1 CPAPPGAMCS
11 TRPIWCRAH
20 SPRHSWKGWKG
31 RRTVCPEFAWN
42 SPDRGPPIR
51 SPVRNPLWG
60 RGRDRRRTPGDR
72 PGGPARPAAGR
83 RGRHHRRHHPAHR
96 GRGSRPDRSE
106 RAHQLGQRERP
117 VTLRAAALTG
127 PPHDEQQGGRPHRG
141 RRPRMDL
148 EPDTVERDLVKLVL
162 TVVELLRQLMERQAL
177 RRFDVGDLTE
187 EQEERVGLTLMLL
200 EERMTELRERYGLRP
215 EDLNLDLGPLGPLLP
230 RD

>member
-1 CPAPPGAMCS
+1 M
-11 TRPIWCRAH
+11 T
-20 SPRHSWKGWKG
+20 
-31 RRTVCPEFAWN
+31 
-42 SPDRGPPIR
+42 GPPPDGHR
-51 SPVRNPLWG
+51 GG
-60 RGRDRRRTPGDR
+60 RPQ
-72 PGGPARPAAGR
+72 
-83 RGRHHRRHHPAHR
+83 RGRRHH
-96 GRGSRPDRSE
+96 
-106 RAHQLGQRERP
+106 
-117 VTLRAAALTG
+117 
-127 PPHDEQQGGRPHRG
+127 
-141 RRPRMDL
+141 MDL